1 MINKF
6 LREFHAVTPTPA
18 CDLEQSSSQISLM
31 SCSQSLSE
39 LDIHTSKSN
48 GYQMMEYALQNF
60 QIPDRG

>member
-6 LREFHAVTPTPA
+6 LREFHAITPTPI
-18 CDLEQSSSQISLM
+18 DLEQSSSQISLM
-31 SCSQSLSE
+31 SCSQSVSE